1 MARFLMN
8 VMLALGGYPWTIIRV
23 EARDQYL
30 TALDRASIDMDIKP
44 FAQFVAERV
53 KWEMETKKTIDAV
66 TLALYR
72 DLLSAYTSIGRHAA
86 CSRIERGRS
95 FQVRLTL

>member
-1 MARFLMN
+1 M
-8 VMLALGGYPWTIIRV
+8 VDG
-23 EARDQYL
+23 
-30 TALDRASIDMDIKP
+30 
-44 FAQFVAERV
+44 
-53 KWEMETKKTIDAV
+53 TKKTIDAI

-72 DLLSAYTSIGRHAA
+72 NLLSAYTSIGRHAA